1 MSYFLNIKRELK
13 KYVKYTYGLIRSFYW
28 TRFTSNKVSSGSF
41 TAHIL
46 IVEKIVYVALAKV
59 CAESF
64 LFFHPNAKIIFH
76 VDTLTEPLLKKKLR
90 HLVKHKNVNVQVLSK
105 SPKLTWQNR
114 KLSIIF
120 KINGTSDI
128 FLDADLKF
136 NGPLPNVSGVTFFVK
151 EFKMSDDFRYA
162 RLLSLFNT
170 ADYENASMYNTSFFT
185 FGSHLQKNLELSEF
199 FSLQQKVID
208 LVRSLEIDPVEIGNM
223 ERISEQIALSLIVG
237 KWNTPIHSLKEVDGH
252 KDKSFL
258 ESSYYGAT
266 ESTF

>member
-1 MSYFLNIKRELK
+1 MSYFLNLKRK
-13 KYVKYTYGLIRSFYW
+13 PRKYFKYTYGLIRSFYW
-28 TRFTSNKVSSGSF
+28 TRFTSNKSSAVSF

-46 IVEKIVYVALAKV
+46 VVDKLVYVALAKV

-76 VDTLTEPLLKKKLR
+76 VDELTEPLLKKKLY
-90 HLVKHKNVNVQVLSK
+90 HLLRYKNVNVQVLPK
-105 SPKLTWQNR
+105 LPKLTWQNR

-120 KINGTSDI
+120 GINGTSDI

-136 NGPLPNVSGVTFFVK
+136 NDPLPNVSGVTFFVK

-162 RLLSLFNT
+162 KMISLFNT
-170 ADYENASMYNTSFFT
+170 IDYENASMYNTSFFT
-185 FGSHLQKNLELSEF
+185 FGSHLQNNLELSEF
-199 FSLQQKVID
+199 FSFEQKIKDLLQSLDID
-208 LVRSLEIDPVEIGNM
+208 LKEIRNM
-223 ERISEQIALSLIVG
+223 ERISEQIALSFIVE
-237 KWNTPIHSLKEVDGH
+237 KWNIPVHCLKEVDGH